1 MTIVWTLIGF
11 FSGSLMF
18 SYWIGCLLKM
28 NIRETGDGNP
38 GAANLWKE
46 AGFPFGLLGIALDF
60 LKGYVPIY
68 FILQTVNETGFELIP
83 IALAPILGHA
93 FSPFLKFSGG
103 KSLAVTFGVWSALTQ
118 FRVSFIYALILAIF
132 FILTKIIKKGGKTS
146 SNEDGIQTTVGF
158 FILSFYLFYKH
169 YPKFMLW
176 IWLGNFSIL
185 LWKNRNAFI
194 QPIKNRRAKSLI

>member
-1 MTIVWTLIGF
+1 
-11 FSGSLMF
+11 MF

-46 AGFPFGLLGIALDF
+46 AGFPFGLLGIALDS

-146 SNEDGIQTTVGF
+146 SNEDGI
-158 FILSFYLFYKH
+158 
-169 YPKFMLW
+169 
-176 IWLGNFSIL
+176 
-185 LWKNRNAFI
+185 
-194 QPIKNRRAKSLI
+194 